1 MAKKK
6 DEKKKGMT
14 PEEKAAKKKARM
26 EAIKNRPAV
35 QRPNSKQIDVFENE
49 KFTVKNY
56 GYAIKAKKDHVGVLV
71 TSIMTDKEDN
81 PISVSVAFVP
91 GKLTIK
97 AKKNHGTI
105 CSPKEKFSKEE
116 EAEEVEEPDAE
127 AED

>member
-6 DEKKKGMT
+6 DEKRKGMT
-14 PEEKAAKKKARM
+14 PEEKAAKKKARL

-35 QRPNSKQIDVFENE
+35 QRPNSKQIDVFEDG

-71 TSIMTDKEDN
+71 TSIMTDKEGN
-81 PISVSVAFVP
+81 PISTSLAFVP

-105 CSPKEKFSKEE
+105 CSPKEKFSKDEE
-116 EAEEVEEPDAE
+116 ETEEVEETE